1 MALEKERRCQHVED
15 GKSQAFTP
23 HQLEEWSDEQL
34 RQMLLAQMEA
44 EEVDVELVRS
54 ITAILASREE
64 EKGHEIEAH
73 SAYEA
78 FQQEYAGTPALFP
91 EASASTETAVKE
103 TPVLRHHRPHR
114 FIKAAIVAAV
124 IMALFLGTTI
134 VANASGLDLWGII
147 TRWTND
153 VFGIRGESSYSS
165 TYHQDELDV
174 FYHLRTALAEYGVYQ
189 SVVPSYLP
197 KGYSFQEISKDS
209 TFEGTFIRCIMSN
222 GDNEI
227 ILRYVI
233 SNTEQPTRYYTKDD
247 VVPEI
252 YCINSIEHHIMTN
265 EQEYIISWT
274 NENIVCDISGVLNYD
289 DVILMIDSIYEGG

>member
-1 MALEKERRCQHVED
+1 MED

-64 EKGHEIEAH
+64 EKGHEIDEH
-73 SAYEA
+73 SAYET

-91 EASASTETAVKE
+91 EASASTETAVKG

-147 TRWTND
+147 TRWTED

-174 FYHLRTALAEYGVYQ
+174 FYHLRTALADHGVHQ
-189 SVVPSYLP
+189 AVVPSYLP
-197 KGYSFQEISKDS
+197 EGYSFQDLTTDT
-209 TFEGTFIRCIMSN
+209 TFEGAFIRCVMSN
-222 GDNEI
+222 GNNKI

-233 SNTEQPTRYYTKDD
+233 SNTEQPTRYYMKDD
-247 VVPEI
+247 VVPEA
-252 YCINSIEHHIMTN
+252 YSSGNIEHYIMTN
-265 EQEYIISWT
+265 EEEYVVSW
-274 NENIVCDISGVLNYD
+274 NVDNVLCDISGLLNYD
-289 DVILMIDSIYEGG
+289 DAILMIDSIYKGG

>member
-1 MALEKERRCQHVED
+1 MED

-73 SAYEA
+73 SAYKT

-91 EASASTETAVKE
+91 EASANAETAVKGNSV
-103 TPVLRHHRPHR
+103 PQQYRPHR
-114 FIKAAIVAAV
+114 FIKAVIVAAV

-147 TRWTND
+147 TRWTKD

-165 TYHQDELDV
+165 SIHPEEADV
-174 FYHLRTALAEYGVYQ
+174 YYHLRTALAEHGVSQ
-189 SVVPSYLP
+189 SVVPSYVP
-197 KGYSFQEISKDS
+197 EGYSKEEVGFEE
-209 TFEGTFIRCIMSN
+209 TFEGYYAFCSLSN
-222 GDNEI
+222 GENRI
-227 ILRYVI
+227 ILRYLV
-233 SNTEQPTRYYTKDD
+233 SNTEQPSRYYAIDEQT
-247 VVPEI
+247 PEI
-252 YCINSIEHHIMTN
+252 YTTGGIEHHIMTN
-265 EQEYIISWT
+265 EGEFFISWT
-274 NENIVCDISGVLNYD
+274 NGNIVCDISGLLNYD
-289 DVILMIDSIYEGG
+289 DVILMIHSIYKGG

>member
-1 MALEKERRCQHVED
+1 MED
-15 GKSQAFTP
+15 GKSQALTP

-54 ITAILASREE
+54 ITAILASRGE
-64 EKGHEIEAH
+64 EKGHEIDAH
-73 SAYEA
+73 SAYET

-91 EASASTETAVKE
+91 EASAIAE
-103 TPVLRHHRPHR
+103 TPVKGNSVPRQYRPHR
-114 FIKAAIVAAV
+114 FIKAVIVAAV
-124 IMALFLGTTI
+124 IMAFFLGTTI
-134 VANASGLDLWGII
+134 IANASGLDLWGII
-147 TRWTND
+147 TRWTKD
-153 VFGIRGESSYSS
+153 VFGITQDGTDSESIHHEQIDSY
-165 TYHQDELDV
+165 E
-174 FYHLRTALAEYGVYQ
+174 HLRLSLAEHGVYQ
-189 SVVPSYLP
+189 SVVPNYLP
-197 KGYSFQEISKDS
+197 EGYSPQAMTIGS
-209 TFEGTFIRCIMSN
+209 TFEGTFIRCVMSN

-227 ILRYVI
+227 MLRYII
-233 SNTEQPTRYYTKDD
+233 SNTEQPTIYYTKDD

-289 DVILMIDSIYEGG
+289 DVILMINSIYEGG

>member
-1 MALEKERRCQHVED
+1 MED

-73 SAYEA
+73 SAYET

-91 EASASTETAVKE
+91 EASANAETAVKGNSV
-103 TPVLRHHRPHR
+103 PRHYRPHR

-147 TRWTND
+147 TRWTKD

-165 TYHQDELDV
+165 TYHHEEADV
-174 FYHLRTALAEYGVYQ
+174 YYHLRTTLAEHGVHQ
-189 SVVPSYLP
+189 SIVPTYVP
-197 KGYSFQEISKDS
+197 DGYNVSESKFYD
-209 TFEGTFIRCIMSN
+209 TFEGVYFLCTLSN
-222 GDNEI
+222 GENEI
-227 ILRYVI
+227 LLRYLV
-233 SNTEQPTRYYTKDD
+233 SNTEHPTKYYTKDD
-247 VVPEI
+247 VVPEV
-252 YCINSIEHHIMTN
+252 YFSNNIEHYIMTN
-265 EQEYIISWT
+265 EQKYVISWT

>member
-1 MALEKERRCQHVED
+1 MED

-73 SAYEA
+73 SAYET

-91 EASASTETAVKE
+91 EASANAETAVKGNSV
-103 TPVLRHHRPHR
+103 PRQYRPHR

-147 TRWTND
+147 TRWTKD
-153 VFGIRGESSYSS
+153 VFGIEAESSRSS
-165 TYHQDELDV
+165 SIHHEEFDAYE
-174 FYHLRTALAEYGVYQ
+174 HLRLSLAEHGVHQ
-189 SVVPSYLP
+189 SIVPTYVP
-197 KGYSFQEISKDS
+197 DGYNVSETKFYD
-209 TFEGTFIRCIMSN
+209 TFEGVYFLCTLSN
-222 GDNEI
+222 GDNKI
-227 ILRYVI
+227 ILRYTV
-233 SNTEQPTRYYTKDD
+233 SNTEHPSKYYTKDD
-247 VVPEI
+247 MLPEV
-252 YCINSIEHHIMTN
+252 YFSNNIEHFIMTN
-265 EQEYIISWT
+265 EQEYIVSWT
-274 NENIVCDISGVLNYD
+274 NENIVCDISGLPNYD
-289 DVILMIDSIYEGG
+289 DVIIMINSIYEGG

>member
-1 MALEKERRCQHVED
+1 MED

-23 HQLEEWSDEQL
+23 HHLEEWSDEQL
-34 RQMLLAQMEA
+34 RQLLLAQMEA

-64 EKGHEIEAH
+64 EKGHEIDAH
-73 SAYEA
+73 SAYET
-78 FQQEYAGTPALFP
+78 FQQEYAGTSALFP
-91 EASASTETAVKE
+91 DASASAETAVKGNSV
-103 TPVLRHHRPHR
+103 PRHYRPHR

-147 TRWTND
+147 TRWTKD

-165 TYHQDELDV
+165 SFHQDEEYV
-174 FYHLRTALAEYGVYQ
+174 FYHLRTALADHGVHQ
-189 SVVPSYLP
+189 PVIPSYLP
-197 KGYSFQEISKDS
+197 EGYTFQETSIGS
-209 TFEGTFIRCIMSN
+209 TFEGTFIRCVMSN

-227 ILRYVI
+227 ILRYII

-247 VVPEI
+247 VVPEK
-252 YCINSIEHHIMTN
+252 YCFNNIEHHIMTN

>member
-1 MALEKERRCQHVED
+1 MED
-15 GKSQAFTP
+15 EKSQALLP
-23 HQLEEWSDEQL
+23 HQLDEWSDEQL

-64 EKGHEIEAH
+64 EKGHEIDAH
-73 SAYEA
+73 SAYET
-78 FQQEYAGTPALFP
+78 FQQEYAGTSALFP
-91 EASASTETAVKE
+91 DASASAETAVKGNSV
-103 TPVLRHHRPHR
+103 PRHYHPHR
-114 FIKAAIVAAV
+114 FIRAVIVAAV

-134 VANASGLDLWGII
+134 IANASGMDLWGII
-147 TRWTND
+147 TRWTKD
-153 VFGIRGESSYSS
+153 VFGIKGESSYSS
-165 TYHQDELDV
+165 PYHHEGSDV
-174 FYHLRTALAEYGVYQ
+174 YYHLRTALAEHGVHQ
-189 SVVPSYLP
+189 PVVPSYLP
-197 KGYSFQEISKDS
+197 EGYSFQEINMDS
-209 TFEGTFIRCIMSN
+209 TFEGTFIRCVMSN
-222 GDNEI
+222 GNNKI

-252 YCINSIEHHIMTN
+252 YCFDNIEHHIMTN

-289 DVILMIDSIYEGG
+289 DVILMIDSIYKGG

>member
-15 GKSQAFTP
+15 GKSQAFTL

-73 SAYEA
+73 SAYET
-78 FQQEYAGTPALFP
+78 FQQEYAGTSALFP
-91 EASASTETAVKE
+91 DASASAETAVKGNSV
-103 TPVLRHHRPHR
+103 PRHYHPHR
-114 FIKAAIVAAV
+114 FIRAVTVAAV

-147 TRWTND
+147 TRWTKD
-153 VFGIRGESSYSS
+153 VFGITEDGADYESVHHE
-165 TYHQDELDV
+165 HQDEY
-174 FYHLRTALAEYGVYQ
+174 YHLRTALSEHEVSQ

-197 KGYSFQEISKDS
+197 EGYTFQETSIRS
-209 TFEGTFIRCIMSN
+209 TFEGTFIRCVMSN
-222 GDNEI
+222 GNNKI

-233 SNTEQPTRYYTKDD
+233 TNTEQPTRYYTKDD
-247 VVPEI
+247 VVPEK
-252 YCINSIEHHIMTN
+252 YCINNIEHHIMTN
-265 EQEYIISWT
+265 EQEFIISWT

>member
-1 MALEKERRCQHVED
+1 MED

-44 EEVDVELVRS
+44 EEVDVELVRN

-64 EKGHEIEAH
+64 EKGHEIDAH
-73 SAYEA
+73 SAYET
-78 FQQEYAGTPALFP
+78 FQHEYAGTPALFP
-91 EASASTETAVKE
+91 EASANAETAVKGNSV
-103 TPVLRHHRPHR
+103 PRQYRPHR
-114 FIKAAIVAAV
+114 FIKAVIVAAV
-124 IMALFLGTTI
+124 IMVFFLGSTI
-134 VANASGLDLWGII
+134 VANASGMDLWGII
-147 TRWTND
+147 TRWTKD

-165 TYHQDELDV
+165 PYHHEEADV
-174 FYHLRTALAEYGVYQ
+174 FYHLRTALADHGVHQ
-189 SVVPSYLP
+189 AVVPSYLP
-197 KGYSFQEISKDS
+197 EGYSLQAMTIDS
-209 TFEGTFIRCIMSN
+209 TFEGTFIRCVMSN

-233 SNTEQPTRYYTKDD
+233 SNTQQPTRYYTKDD

-252 YCINSIEHHIMTN
+252 YCFQNIEHHIMTN
-265 EQEYIISWT
+265 EQKYIISWT
-274 NENIVCDISGVLNYD
+274 NENIVCDISGLLNYD

>member
-1 MALEKERRCQHVED
+1 MED

-73 SAYEA
+73 SAYKT

-91 EASASTETAVKE
+91 EASANAETAVKGNSV
-103 TPVLRHHRPHR
+103 PQQYRPHR
-114 FIKAAIVAAV
+114 FIKAVIVAAV

-134 VANASGLDLWGII
+134 VANASGMNLWGII
-147 TRWTND
+147 TQWTAD
-153 VFGIRGESSYSS
+153 VFGISGNNSQS
-165 TYHQDELDV
+165 TSFHSEERDAYLD
-174 FYHLRTALAEYGVYQ
+174 LRTALSEHGVYQ
-189 SVVPSYLP
+189 SVVPSYFP
-197 KGYSFQEISKDS
+197 EGYSFQDLTTDT
-209 TFEGTFIRCIMSN
+209 TFEGAFIRCVMSN
-222 GDNEI
+222 GNNKI

-233 SNTEQPTRYYTKDD
+233 SNTQQPTRYYTKDD

-252 YCINSIEHHIMTN
+252 YCFNNIDHHIMTN

>member
-1 MALEKERRCQHVED
+1 MED
-15 GKSQAFTP
+15 GKSQALSP

-64 EKGHEIEAH
+64 EKGHEIDEHA
-73 SAYEA
+73 AYET
-78 FQQEYAGTPALFP
+78 FQQEYAGPPALFP
-91 EASASTETAVKE
+91 EASASTETAVKG

-147 TRWTND
+147 TRWTKD

-174 FYHLRTALAEYGVYQ
+174 FYHLRTALAEHGVSQ
-189 SVVPSYLP
+189 SVVPNYLP
-197 KGYSFQEISKDS
+197 EGYSFRDLTTDT
-209 TFEGTFIRCIMSN
+209 TFEGSFIRCVMGN

-227 ILRYVI
+227 ILRYLI
-233 SNTEQPTRYYTKDD
+233 SNTERPTRYYMKDD
-247 VVPEI
+247 VVPEV
-252 YCINSIEHHIMTN
+252 YSSGNIEHYIMTN
-265 EQEYIISWT
+265 EQEYIVSW
-274 NENIVCDISGVLNYD
+274 NVDNILCDISGLLNYD
-289 DVILMIDSIYEGG
+289 DAILMIDSIYEGG

>member
-1 MALEKERRCQHVED
+1 MED

-34 RQMLLAQMEA
+34 RQLLLAQMEV

-64 EKGHEIEAH
+64 EKGHEIEPH
-73 SAYEA
+73 SAYET

-91 EASASTETAVKE
+91 EASASAETAVKGNSV
-103 TPVLRHHRPHR
+103 PRQYRPYR
-114 FIKAAIVAAV
+114 FIKAVIVAAV
-124 IMALFLGTTI
+124 IMALLLGTTI

-147 TRWTND
+147 TRWTKD

-165 TYHQDELDV
+165 PIHPEEADV
-174 FYHLRTALAEYGVYQ
+174 YYHLRTALAEHGVSQ
-189 SVVPSYLP
+189 SVVPSYVP
-197 KGYSFQEISKDS
+197 EGYSKEEVGFEE
-209 TFEGTFIRCIMSN
+209 TFEGYYAFCSLSN
-222 GDNEI
+222 GENRI

-233 SNTEQPTRYYTKDD
+233 SNTQQPTRYYTKDD

-252 YCINSIEHHIMTN
+252 YCFNNIDHHIMTN

>member
-1 MALEKERRCQHVED
+1 MED

-73 SAYEA
+73 SAYET

-91 EASASTETAVKE
+91 EASANAETAVKGNSV
-103 TPVLRHHRPHR
+103 PRHYRPHR

-147 TRWTND
+147 TQWTAD
-153 VFGIRGESSYSS
+153 VFGITEDGADYESVHHE
-165 TYHQDELDV
+165 HQDEY
-174 FYHLRTALAEYGVYQ
+174 YHLRTALSEHGVSQ

-197 KGYSFQEISKDS
+197 EGYSFQEISLDS
-209 TFEGTFIRCIMSN
+209 TFEGTFIRCVMSN
-222 GDNEI
+222 GNNKI

-233 SNTEQPTRYYTKDD
+233 SNTEQPTRYYMKDD
-247 VVPEI
+247 VVPEA
-252 YCINSIEHHIMTN
+252 YSSGNIEHYIMTN
-265 EQEYIISWT
+265 EEEYVVSW
-274 NENIVCDISGVLNYD
+274 NVDNVLCDISGLLNYD
-289 DVILMIDSIYEGG
+289 DAILMINSIYKGG

>member
-1 MALEKERRCQHVED
+1 MED
-15 GKSQAFTP
+15 EKSQALSP

-64 EKGHEIEAH
+64 EKGHEIDEH
-73 SAYEA
+73 SAYET

-91 EASASTETAVKE
+91 EASASTETAVKG

-147 TRWTND
+147 TQWTAD
-153 VFGIRGESSYSS
+153 VFGITEDGADYESVHHE
-165 TYHQDELDV
+165 HQDEY
-174 FYHLRTALAEYGVYQ
+174 YHLRTALSEHGVSQ

-197 KGYSFQEISKDS
+197 EGYSFQDITMDS
-209 TFEGTFIRCIMSN
+209 TFEGSFIRCIMSN

-227 ILRYVI
+227 ILRYII
-233 SNTEQPTRYYTKDD
+233 SNTEQPTMYYTKDD
-247 VVPEI
+247 VAPEI

-289 DVILMIDSIYEGG
+289 DVILMINSIYEGG

>member
-1 MALEKERRCQHVED
+1 MED
-15 GKSQAFTP
+15 GKSQAFSL

-64 EKGHEIEAH
+64 EKGHEIDAH

-91 EASASTETAVKE
+91 EASVSTETAVKVK
-103 TPVLRHHRPHR
+103 TVPRQYRPHR
-114 FIKAAIVAAV
+114 FIKAVVVAAV

-147 TRWTND
+147 TRWTED
-153 VFGIRGESSYSS
+153 VFGIRGESSQSS
-165 TYHQDELDV
+165 SIHHKEFDAYE
-174 FYHLRTALAEYGVYQ
+174 HLRLSLADHGVHQ
-189 SVVPSYLP
+189 PVVPSYLP
-197 KGYSFQEISKDS
+197 EGYTFQETSMGS
-209 TFEGTFIRCIMSN
+209 TFEGTFIRCVMSN
-222 GDNEI
+222 GNNKI

-233 SNTEQPTRYYTKDD
+233 TNTEQPTRYYTKDD

>member
-1 MALEKERRCQHVED
+1 MED

-73 SAYEA
+73 SAYET

-91 EASASTETAVKE
+91 EASANAETAVKGNSL
-103 TPVLRHHRPHR
+103 PRQYRPHR
-114 FIKAAIVAAV
+114 FIKAVIVAAV

-134 VANASGLDLWGII
+134 VANASGMDLWGII
-147 TRWTND
+147 TRWTKD
-153 VFGIRGESSYSS
+153 VFGIETESSRSS
-165 TYHQDELDV
+165 SVHHEVEDIYE
-174 FYHLRTALAEYGVYQ
+174 HLRLSLAEHGVYQ
-189 SVVPSYLP
+189 SVVPNYLP
-197 KGYSFQEISKDS
+197 EGYSFLDLTIDS
-209 TFEGTFIRCIMSN
+209 TFEGTFIRCVMSN

-227 ILRYVI
+227 IFRYVI
-233 SNTEQPTRYYTKDD
+233 SNTEQPSRYYAIDENA
-247 VVPEI
+247 PEI
-252 YCINSIEHHIMTN
+252 YTTDGIEHYIITN
-265 EQEYIISWT
+265 EGEYFVSWT
-274 NENIVCDISGVLNYD
+274 SGNIVCDISGLLNYD
-289 DVILMIDSIYEGG
+289 DVILMIDSIYKGG

>member
-1 MALEKERRCQHVED
+1 MED
-15 GKSQAFTP
+15 EKSQALTP

-64 EKGHEIEAH
+64 EIGHEIEAH
-73 SAYEA
+73 SAYET

-91 EASASTETAVKE
+91 EASANAETAVKGNSV
-103 TPVLRHHRPHR
+103 PRQYRPHR
-114 FIKAAIVAAV
+114 FIKAVIVAAV
-124 IMALFLGTTI
+124 ILALFLGTTI

-147 TRWTND
+147 TRWTKD
-153 VFGIRGESSYSS
+153 VFGIEAESSRSS
-165 TYHQDELDV
+165 SIHHEEFDAYE
-174 FYHLRTALAEYGVYQ
+174 HLRLSLAEYGVYQ

-197 KGYSFQEISKDS
+197 KGYSFQEISKGS

-227 ILRYVI
+227 ILRYII
-233 SNTEQPTRYYTKDD
+233 SNTEQPSRYYAIDENA
-247 VVPEI
+247 PEI
-252 YCINSIEHHIMTN
+252 YTTGGIEHYIMTN
-265 EQEYIISWT
+265 EGEYFVSWT
-274 NENIVCDISGVLNYD
+274 SGNIVCDISGLLNYD
-289 DVILMIDSIYEGG
+289 DVILMIDSIYKGG